1 MGPEHTSF
9 RILGK
14 LVVLIVMFCAPGKLS
29 AQETGCSL
37 QPTGFPP
44 RQVIR
49 CGGGLRIE
57 AAAGADYT
65 LVDHG
70 RDGVPDAV
78 RLRGGALLVNA
89 PARSGTRPFQVHT
102 PQAIAAVRGTEWAVD
117 VPGGKTA
124 VFVVSGRVAVR
135 RLAGP
140 AVSLGPGQGVDVEP
154 GRRPLEVKRWSAER
168 AASLLARFGR

>member
-1 MGPEHTSF
+1 MTYERSLPRS
-9 RILGK
+9 LGLAVLL
-14 LVVLIVMFCAPGKLS
+14 LVFLAPAELES
-29 AQETGCSL
+29 QETGCLL
-37 QPTGFPP
+37 QPTGVPP

-49 CGGGLRIE
+49 CGGDLRVE

-70 RDGVPDAV
+70 RDGIPDSAT
-78 RLRGGALLVNA
+78 LRGGALLVNA
-89 PARSGTRPFQVHT
+89 PTRSGTPSFQIHT

-124 VFVVSGRVAVR
+124 VFVVSGRVSVR
-135 RLAGP
+135 RPGGP
-140 AVSLGPGQGVDVEP
+140 AVTLGPGQGVDV
-154 GRRPLEVKRWSAER
+154 GTDRAPLQVKRWSAER